1 MKQKIYILG
10 EITAIVTLMGTI
22 FKVNHWP
29 AAGIMLTAGMVTFVL
44 AFLPL
49 ALIDSYRGD
58 ENKLNKPLYIVTG
71 VTGFVIFT
79 GMLFKIRHW
88 PYAGPLLSIAL
99 IFPYVVFLPVF
110 FIVTLRN
117 KNFNIYNTVF
127 ILLLLA
133 VNSVFSGLLALNISR
148 ERIHDSYNLS
158 RTLNKAELFLNLLPA
173 TDTKSQFTLQIDK
186 ILKIVDEYQNLILKE
201 DGSSKQ
207 LWETEPDNL
216 FHPDNPNIPMAALWK
231 SGESE
236 PGDRLQNAFKE
247 LLAFVDQNKSYEAI
261 AKVLPVILGQSEE
274 NSMEP
279 DWTIRRVSG
288 TNIAWVLI
296 YLDGLETNLKI
307 IKASVPISEA
317 VSGN

>member
-10 EITAIVTLMGTI
+10 VITSIVIFMGTI

-44 AFLPL
+44 VFLPL

-173 TDTKSQFTLQIDK
+173 TDTKSQVTLQIDK
-186 ILKIVDEYQNLILKE
+186 VLKIVDEYQNLILKE

-261 AKVLPVILGQSEE
+261 AKILPAILEQSGE